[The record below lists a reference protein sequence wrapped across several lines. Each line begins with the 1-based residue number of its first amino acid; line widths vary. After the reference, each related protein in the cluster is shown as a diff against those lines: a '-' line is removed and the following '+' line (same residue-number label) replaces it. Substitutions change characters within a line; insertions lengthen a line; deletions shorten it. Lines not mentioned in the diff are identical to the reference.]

1 MVTLS
6 LRLTRAQGARCVKQ
20 TRPVAGSSRAARSG
34 DPETRRDARARAAL
48 SPALCLVRGRG
59 DGRSDGQGDS
69 LPLENAMG
77 PTSEGDIPA
86 AFAAVTQP

>member
-59 DGRSDGQGDS
+59 DGQGDS
-69 LPLENAMG
+69 LPLETAMG
-77 PTSEGDIPA
+77 LTSEGDIPA